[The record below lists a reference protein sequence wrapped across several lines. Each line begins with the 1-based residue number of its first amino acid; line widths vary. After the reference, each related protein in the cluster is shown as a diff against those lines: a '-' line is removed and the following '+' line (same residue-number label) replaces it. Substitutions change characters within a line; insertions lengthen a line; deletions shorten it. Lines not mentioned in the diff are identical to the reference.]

1 MKLWAPGRVLASI
14 EREARRFAP
23 LETGG
28 VLLGWRDGP
37 DLVVA
42 GLMGPGPR
50 ALHGRHLFLPD
61 HSWQVAQIRTA
72 FADTGG
78 DLDYLGDWHTHP
90 CGVAAMSDQDRTT
103 LTKLD
108 RRVRGATM
116 LIAGGEG
123 DTWAFGAWTAL
134 RSGLFRPT
142 RFEACEIITFV
153 PPDHWPRWREAFPVG

>member
-1 MKLWAPGRVLASI
+1 MKLWAPRRVLTDI
-14 EREARRFAP
+14 ECEGRRFAP

-37 DLVVA
+37 DLIVA
-42 GLMGPGPR
+42 DLIGPGPQ

-61 HSWQVAQIRTA
+61 HSWQVAQIRAA
-72 FADTGG
+72 FAGTGG

-90 CGVAAMSDQDRTT
+90 RGIATMSDLDRTT

-123 DTWAFGAWTAL
+123 DDWAFSAWTAV
-134 RSGLFRPT
+134 RGGLLRPT
-142 RFEACEIITFV
+142 SFETCEIISFDS
-153 PPDHWPRWREAFPVG
+153 PDHWPRCSTVAAAD